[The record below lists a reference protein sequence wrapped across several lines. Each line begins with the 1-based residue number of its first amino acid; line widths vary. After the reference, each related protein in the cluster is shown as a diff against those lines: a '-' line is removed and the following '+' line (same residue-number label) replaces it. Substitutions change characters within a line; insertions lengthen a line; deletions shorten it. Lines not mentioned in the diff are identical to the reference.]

1 MKNKKNIKVPLISVI
16 VPVFNQEKWI
26 GRCLRSLLNQKID
39 RSDYEIIVVDDG
51 SDDRTDY
58 GLNLFIDEIVLI
70 KNEINLGLPA
80 SLNRAIKMSRAN
92 HIVRVDSDDYVNE
105 HFLPLLN
112 NFMEQNKY
120 MDAVACDYFLV
131 GDDEEII
138 ARKNCL
144 TDPIGCGIIFKSS
157 HLFDIGLYDEEF
169 KLWEEKELRYRFEQ
183 KYQIHRLELPLYR
196 YRRHQKNITN
206 DEKSDI
212 YYTKKLNNKHK
223 L

>member
-1 MKNKKNIKVPLISVI
+1 MKNRNNIKVPLISVI

-26 GRCLRSLLNQKID
+26 GRCLRSLLNQKMD

-58 GLNLFIDEIVLI
+58 GLNLFIDEIILI
-70 KNEINLGLPA
+70 KNKKNLGLPA

-105 HFLPLLN
+105 HFLFLLN

-131 GDDEEII
+131 DDDEEII

-212 YYTKKLNNKHK
+212 YYTKKLNDKHK